1 MEQKKINNCKQLA
14 KELRREIVVS
24 SYGTGKVGV
33 HIGPALSLADF
44 LAVLY
49 GGVMNIDPSNPF
61 KEGRD
66 RFVLSKGH
74 AYTLRFIQSL
84 AFVVFSQQWNIMK
97 IS

>member
-1 MEQKKINNCKQLA
+1 MA
-14 KELRREIVVS
+14 R
-24 SYGTGKVGV
+24 GKVGV

-74 AYTLRFIQSL
+74 AYTALL
-84 AFVVFSQQWNIMK
+84 LFSP
-97 IS
+97 

>member
-44 LAVLY
+44 F
-49 GGVMNIDPSNPF
+49 SC
-61 KEGRD
+61 
-66 RFVLSKGH
+66 
-74 AYTLRFIQSL
+74 
-84 AFVVFSQQWNIMK
+84 VVWWCYEY
-97 IS
+97 

>member
-74 AYTLRFIQSL
+74 ALRFIQSL